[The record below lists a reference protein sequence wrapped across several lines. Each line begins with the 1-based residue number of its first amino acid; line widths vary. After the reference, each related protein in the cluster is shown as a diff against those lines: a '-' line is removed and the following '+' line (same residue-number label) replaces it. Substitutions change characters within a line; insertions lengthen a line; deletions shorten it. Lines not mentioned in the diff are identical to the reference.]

1 MPGKIANSLSHDQL
15 VALLDELRALSGSPT
30 LAQVQAAAKKH
41 GVLVSLEG
49 AKTFR
54 NTTFK
59 AHLERLATGR
69 EKSAQI
75 LAAVREGGAHPLDA
89 VEEAAASDL
98 LDIYTSGE
106 DVDVAQVVKV
116 ALQLR
121 ASLEQR
127 KDRDRL
133 DRDLERK
140 LADSEAKRSGD
151 AQRLRLLE
159 EKFELAQLDAAAA
172 VITHAKELKAVTA
185 DTKLDAKEKT
195 ERVRQILFG
204 DRPTDWQPVRN
215 SEVTSA

>member
-15 VALLDELRALSGSPT
+15 VALLDELKSLSGSPT
-30 LAQVQAAAKKH
+30 LAQIQGIAKKH
-41 GVLVSLEG
+41 GITVSLEG

-59 AHLERLATGR
+59 AHLERLASGR

-98 LDIYTSGE
+98 LDLYTSGE
-106 DVDVAQVVKV
+106 DVDVGSVVKI

-127 KDRDRL
+127 KDRDRS
-133 DRDLERK
+133 DRDLDRK
-140 LADSEAKRSGD
+140 LADSEARRAD
-151 AQRLRLLE
+151 AAERLRVLLE
-159 EKFELAQLDAAAA
+159 KLELAQLDAAQA
-172 VITHAKELKAVTA
+172 VITHAKELRSVTA
-185 DTKLDAKEKT
+185 DTKLDAQEKT
-195 ERVRQILFG
+195 ERVRKILFG
-204 DRPTDWQPVRN
+204 ERPADWQPIKP
-215 SEVTSA
+215 SEVTSK